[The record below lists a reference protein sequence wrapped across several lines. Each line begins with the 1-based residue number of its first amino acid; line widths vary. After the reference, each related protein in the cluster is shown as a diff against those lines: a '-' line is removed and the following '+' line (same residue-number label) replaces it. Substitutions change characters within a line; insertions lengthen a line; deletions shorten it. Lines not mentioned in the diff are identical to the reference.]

1 MAADDDDLVI
11 EDRRKAPEG
20 IEGPD
25 IYWGSKSGQ
34 EVKERAKELS
44 SIAGWLKAWARDP
57 NTWDQNLICLG
68 DFNIDRRGSQLWQ
81 AFTSTNLTVP
91 EELESPNRL
100 VGGKP
105 LEHFY
110 DQIAW
115 FTEEKD
121 GSKPLLS
128 LRYTDRAGT
137 FDWSLTALA
146 DSNLTSQQKSFRISD
161 HYPLW
166 VEFAVP

>member
-1 MAADDDDLVI
+1 LV
-11 EDRRKAPEG
+11 ALH
-20 IEGPD
+20 
-25 IYWGSKSGQ
+25 IYWGGKSGQ
-34 EVKERAKELS
+34 AVKDRAEELS
-44 SIAGWLKAWARDP
+44 SIAMWLKEWARDP

-68 DFNIDRRGSQLWQ
+68 DFNIDRCGSALWQ
-81 AFTSTNLTVP
+81 AFTPTNLTVP
-91 EELESPNRL
+91 EALESPHRL
-100 VGGKP
+100 VGGNP

-128 LRYTDRAGT
+128 LRYTGNGGM
-137 FDWSLTALA
+137 FEWSQTALA
-146 DSNLTSQQKSFRISD
+146 DSGLTALQKSFRISD

-166 VEFAVP
+166 AEFAVP